1 MLNLKLQS
9 SNLEIGIEMKSL
21 GVMNGLASGGFFRS
35 RTIGVF
41 KNQSSCCPL
50 YLVVPMLRDYE
61 DAASIRAT
69 DFVLFS

>member
-9 SNLEIGIEMKSL
+9 SNLEIGIEMKFD
-21 GVMNGLASGGFFRS
+21 GVMNGLASRSFFRS

-50 YLVVPMLRDYE
+50 YLFATLRGCR
-61 DAASIRAT
+61 SHQG
-69 DFVLFS
+69 